1 MSVLY
6 DQSCSE
12 CDAQLLRVEY
22 KEGKSKLSGKFQKSI
37 FFNGIN
43 WETVC
48 SGDKTTAE
56 GCIFCEA
63 HLSALVEK
71 HHAVFMRRR
80 NQVTT
85 K

>member
-37 FFNGIN
+37 FFIEIKVNVGN
-43 WETVC
+43 C
-48 SGDKTTAE
+48 
-56 GCIFCEA
+56 
-63 HLSALVEK
+63 
-71 HHAVFMRRR
+71 VFRR
-80 NQVTT
+80 QDHG
-85 K
+85 